1 VSVFIDSSVWFA
13 AAVARDTDNARA
25 KSILLSTW
33 DHVTTDHVLIETWL
47 LLNSRAGRDA
57 AERFW
62 ERIQQSAVHI
72 ESVTT
77 ADLRAAWRIGLE
89 YPDQKFSIVD
99 RTGFT
104 VMERLGIVQAASFDN
119 DFAIYRFGRSREKA
133 FEIIRWGHSEAFRLF
148 HRAILNR
155 RQVSMRYKGELR
167 QICPYVLGHRDG
179 AETLLAYQFGGASAA
194 GGSVP
199 GWRCF
204 RLSEIEAPVTQKG
217 AWHGAA
223 SHRKRQRCVET
234 VYIDVNTDVP
244 NQPGRRREV
253 LESLK

>member
-1 VSVFIDSSVWFA
+1 VSVFVDSSVWFA
-13 AAVARDTDNARA
+13 AAVARDAGSAQA

-62 ERIQQSAVHI
+62 ERIQQSGVHI
-72 ESVTT
+72 ETVTT
-77 ADLRAAWRIGLE
+77 ADLQAAWRIGLA
-89 YPDQKFSIVD
+89 YPNQKFSIVD
-99 RTGFT
+99 RTSFA

-119 DFAIYRFGRSREKA
+119 DFAIYRFGRSRDKA
-133 FEIIRWGHSEAFRLF
+133 FEIMRWGHSEVFRLF

-155 RQVSMRYKGELR
+155 LQVTMRNKGEIR
-167 QICPYVLGHRDG
+167 QICPYILGHRAG
-179 AETLLAYQFGGASAA
+179 METLLAYQLAGASAG

-204 RLSEIEAPVTQKG
+204 SLSEIEAPETQQG

-223 SHRKRQRCVET
+223 SHRKRQRCVEV
-234 VYIDVNTDVP
+234 VYIDVNVDVP

-253 LESLK
+253 LDNLR